1 MPGATRTFTYTIVPS
16 SEDAVAVST
25 HARKVLGWA
34 CDGDPRITCHGISGD
49 ELGVVTLNL
58 TIKAR
63 DQWWATQLA
72 QDILNL
78 VLWGIRNKATRLD
91 LQSRRAA
98 PHTNRGYG
106 HGRTKRTRTPRQ
118 LEAEAPL
125 LADVSPVTTGTRTA
139 SDSGDGSSSSSS
151 SSSSSAA

>member
-1 MPGATRTFTYTIVPS
+1 MPGATRTFTYTIIPS
-16 SEDAVAVST
+16 SEDAST
-25 HARKVLGWA
+25 ISAHARKVLGWA

-98 PHTNRGYG
+98 PHANRGYG

-118 LEAEAPL
+118 SDTRAPL
-125 LADVSPVTTGTRTA
+125 SADDPELSVTTGTSTDT
-139 SDSGDGSSSSSS
+139 SSGLAGGISSTSSS
-151 SSSSSAA
+151 